1 MQTFKKRKTLFKKR
15 KLFKEKEKSACQSNP
30 CRKNSTF
37 LCEDSVKKIS
47 QFFCKDA
54 QGCSDMQDLQGV
66 NHEKSE
72 NDEEKFYFCAV

>member
-37 LCEDSVKKIS
+37 LCEDS
-47 QFFCKDA
+47 
-54 QGCSDMQDLQGV
+54 
-66 NHEKSE
+66 EKQS
-72 NDEEKFYFCAV
+72 